1 MVLLKRECYRLLYYF
16 FLGYLV
22 DFILKGRLEE
32 NVNSIYFGFW
42 ISRTCYGNVIKSGDI
57 FLLLTLFE
65 AFRYMGRI
73 RKLYTI
79 DS

>member
-1 MVLLKRECYRLLYYF
+1 MRVLYILDSG
-16 FLGYLV
+16 FLELV
-22 DFILKGRLEE
+22 VEML
-32 NVNSIYFGFW
+32 
-42 ISRTCYGNVIKSGDI
+42 TVIKSGDI